1 MIKNTKFI
9 PQKPVLK
16 SILSLSIP
24 IILANIIQSMYQ
36 MTDSFWVGRLGGA
49 ALASVSIC
57 SPIIFLA
64 IALGVGFAIA
74 GSTLVAQYFGA
85 KNYSMVSHS
94 AAQTLLLITFISLI
108 FSSLGYIFAPQIL
121 QLMGANSE
129 IFAMALGFLRVSFL
143 AVIFNFS
150 FFMFQSIMRSIGRP
164 QIPVLIVA
172 MTALLNFFLDPLF
185 IFGWKAIPGFGVQG
199 AAVATLFTQG
209 IAAIIGLAILFG
221 GKYGVDLKIKH
232 FAPDFKFMKKA
243 FWIGLPTSIE
253 QSSRNFVMTL
263 IVSLVASFGTTAVA
277 SYGAGVNINQVAIM
291 VGVGLAIA
299 NGTLVGQNIGAKRLD
314 QAIKISKISALMSFV
329 VLSFLGVLSF
339 IFSKN
344 LISFFIP
351 HDPMVIQG
359 GSNMIR
365 IVALSF
371 GFVGLHMSFS
381 NVFSAAGLTKIPMYL
396 TIFSQWFFQIPLSYF
411 LSKHTQLGVNGIWIA
426 LPLTNIIASFMAY
439 ILYLKGSWKNS
450 KLIEHDIVSNPNITT
465 RFTKQ

>member
-1 MIKNTKFI
+1 MIKKTTKYI
-9 PQKPVLK
+9 AQKPVLR

-94 AAQTLLLITFISLI
+94 AAQTLLLITFISII
-108 FSSLGYIFAPQIL
+108 FSSIGYIFAPQIL
-121 QLMGANSE
+121 SLMGANSE

-172 MTALLNFFLDPLF
+172 ITALLNFILDPLF

-232 FAPDFKFMKKA
+232 FIPDFKFMKKA

-253 QSSRNFVMTL
+253 QSSRNFAMTL
-263 IVSLVASFGTTAVA
+263 VISLVASFGTTAVA
-277 SYGAGVNINQVAIM
+277 SYGAGMNINQVAIM

-314 QAIKISKISALMSFV
+314 LAINISKINALISFV
-329 VLSFLGVLSF
+329 VLSFLGLLSF

-351 HDPMVIQG
+351 NDPMVIQG
-359 GSNMIR
+359 GSNIIR
-365 IVALSF
+365 IVSLSF
-371 GFVGLHMSFS
+371 GFVGLHMSYS

-396 TIFSQWFFQIPLSYF
+396 TIFSQWFFQIPLSFF
-411 LSKHTQLGVNGIWIA
+411 LSKYTPLGVNGIWIA
-426 LPLTNIIASFMAY
+426 LPLTNILGSIVAY
-439 ILYLKGSWKNS
+439 VLYSKGSWKKS
-450 KLIEHDIVSNPNITT
+450 KIIEHNPTV
-465 RFTKQ
+465 

>member
-9 PQKPVLK
+9 PQEPVLK

-121 QLMGANSE
+121 SLMGANSE

-172 MTALLNFFLDPLF
+172 GTALLNFILDPLF
-185 IFGWKAIPGFGVQG
+185 IFGWKSIPGFGVQG
-199 AAVATLFTQG
+199 AAVATLFTQ
-209 IAAIIGLAILFG
+209 
-221 GKYGVDLKIKH
+221 
-232 FAPDFKFMKKA
+232 
-243 FWIGLPTSIE
+243 
-253 QSSRNFVMTL
+253 
-263 IVSLVASFGTTAVA
+263 
-277 SYGAGVNINQVAIM
+277 
-291 VGVGLAIA
+291 
-299 NGTLVGQNIGAKRLD
+299 
-314 QAIKISKISALMSFV
+314 
-329 VLSFLGVLSF
+329 
-339 IFSKN
+339 
-344 LISFFIP
+344 
-351 HDPMVIQG
+351 
-359 GSNMIR
+359 
-365 IVALSF
+365 
-371 GFVGLHMSFS
+371 
-381 NVFSAAGLTKIPMYL
+381 
-396 TIFSQWFFQIPLSYF
+396 
-411 LSKHTQLGVNGIWIA
+411 
-426 LPLTNIIASFMAY
+426 
-439 ILYLKGSWKNS
+439 
-450 KLIEHDIVSNPNITT
+450 
-465 RFTKQ
+465 

>member
-1 MIKNTKFI
+1 MIKTTKFI
-9 PQKPVLK
+9 SQKPVLK

-24 IILANIIQSMYQ
+24 IILANIIQSLYQ

-108 FSSLGYIFAPQIL
+108 FSSLGYFFAPQIL
-121 QLMGANSE
+121 FLMGANSE
-129 IFAMALGFLRVSFL
+129 IFTMALGFLRVSFL

-164 QIPVLIVA
+164 QIPVLIVS
-172 MTALLNFFLDPLF
+172 MTALLNFILDPLF

-209 IAAIIGLAILFG
+209 IAAIVGLAILFG

-232 FAPDFKFMKKA
+232 FTPDFKFMKKA

-253 QSSRNFVMTL
+253 QSSRNFAMTL
-263 IVSLVASFGTTAVA
+263 VISLVASFGTTAVA
-277 SYGAGVNINQVAIM
+277 SYGAGMNINQVAIM

-299 NGTLVGQNIGAKRLD
+299 NGTLVGQNIGANRLD
-314 QAIKISKISALMSFV
+314 QAIKISKISALMSFIT
-329 VLSFLGVLSF
+329 LSFLGLLSF

-351 HDPMVIQG
+351 HDPLVIQG

-396 TIFSQWFFQIPLSYF
+396 TIFSQWFFQIPLSFF
-411 LSKHTQLGVNGIWIA
+411 LSKYTPLGVNGIWMV
-426 LPLTNIIASFMAY
+426 LPLTNILGSFIAY
-439 ILYLKGSWKNS
+439 ILYSKGSWKNT

>member
-9 PQKPVLK
+9 PQEPVLK

-121 QLMGANSE
+121 SLMGANSE
-129 IFAMALGFLRVSFL
+129 IFAMALGFLRVSFW

-172 MTALLNFFLDPLF
+172 GTALLNFILDPLF
-185 IFGWKAIPGFGVQG
+185 IFGWKSIPGFGVQG

-232 FAPDFKFMKKA
+232 FAPDFKFIKKA

-253 QSSRNFVMTL
+253 QSSRNFAMTL
-263 IVSLVASFGTTAVA
+263 VISLVASFGTTAVA
-277 SYGAGVNINQVAIM
+277 SYGAGMNINQVAIM

-329 VLSFLGVLSF
+329 VLSFLGFLSF

-371 GFVGLHMSFS
+371 GFVGLHMSYS

-396 TIFSQWFFQIPLSYF
+396 TIFSQWFFQIPLSFF
-411 LSKHTQLGVNGIWIA
+411 LSKYTPLGVNGIWMV
-426 LPLTNIIASFMAY
+426 LPLTNILGSFIAY
-439 ILYLKGSWKNS
+439 ILYSKGSWKNS
-450 KLIEHDIVSNPNITT
+450 RIIEHNIVNNPNIATST
-465 RFTKQ
+465 TKQ